1 MARVNAGF
9 VTFCKFIVINYL
21 NVEYNIYKDMLS
33 KMRSLVKKRLIKTS
47 ETLTAVGGGGKTL

>member
-9 VTFCKFIVINYL
+9 VTFCKFTVINYL
-21 NVEYNIYKDMLS
+21 NVEYIIYMDMFRKS
-33 KMRSLVKKRLIKTS
+33 YVNHP